1 MRAFFGYW
9 RGIASGF
16 MTTLVGMVAAIR
28 HVGRKEYTLEYPER
42 RDVLPPRA
50 RMSLFMNADECIAC
64 AQCARAC
71 PVNCITVASVKRPKD
86 EEPPV
91 TVVGQRKKVLVL
103 TEYKIDVG
111 RCCFCGLCVEP
122 CPTHSLYMTPYF
134 EMAVVQKAAEPDE
147 ILHEGESF
155 AAADARRTRSEIQV
169 QHPRFGRTGLVY
181 DFLAI
186 TDDLRRRGETVPV
199 NPLFPEE
206 HAQLVQNRVRP
217 PNQDAAGTTDPPGGR
232 N

>member
-71 PVNCITVASVKRPKD
+71 PVNCITVASVKRPRE
-86 EEPPV
+86 EEPPL
-91 TVVGQRKKVLVL
+91 TVVGQRKKVLIL
-103 TEYKIDVG
+103 TEYKIDMG
-111 RCCFCGLCVEP
+111 RCCFCVLCVEP

-134 EMAVVQKAAEPDE
+134 EMAVVQNAAEPD
-147 ILHEGESF
+147 
-155 AAADARRTRSEIQV
+155 
-169 QHPRFGRTGLVY
+169 
-181 DFLAI
+181 
-186 TDDLRRRGETVPV
+186 
-199 NPLFPEE
+199 
-206 HAQLVQNRVRP
+206 
-217 PNQDAAGTTDPPGGR
+217 
-232 N
+232 